1 MRPSMVRRGRR
12 KVRAAG
18 RGWASPA
25 CGFWVTSRNRPQGVV
40 GAGRITESSSPRKP
54 PWEPRPRRND
64 PTMRVYVSRPTG
76 GYLVGRLG
84 VRTLLTVSLSLNAIA
99 CLSMAAAPRSFGIV
113 IGAIV
118 VLGVGCGLPYAAM
131 FTRAAALF
139 PGRAGAAM
147 GLVNMLGIVM
157 ILVGAPLVG
166 RLVDVTKSYTSSF
179 VALGVFS
186 LLILV
191 TSQFIHRDA
200 RV

>member
-1 MRPSMVRRGRR
+1 MLGVWGGGE
-12 KVRAAG
+12 KVAFVIG
-18 RGWASPA
+18 M
-25 CGFWVTSRNRPQGVV
+25 VV
-40 GAGRITESSSPRKP
+40 GGRVTLVVRTNLGLTPKSAGALGSLVLLIGII
-54 PWEPRPRRND
+54 
-64 PTMRVYVSRPTG
+64 SRPTG